1 MESGTVEQVPVEQ
14 PAALSAATLCEAFQI
29 TAAERPDD
37 VALRTPDDAVS
48 ITWKEFASRVRRIA
62 AGLASLGVR
71 RGDTVALMLVNRPE
85 FNVAD
90 AGAMHLGATAFSVY
104 NTSTA
109 EQVAFLFGNAGN
121 RVVITEPQF
130 LQLLSLAK
138 KGVAELTRLQRIAI
152 GQEGRSAQAE
162 R

>member
-1 MESGTVEQVPVEQ
+1 MESGTLEQASAEQ

-37 VALRTPDDAVS
+37 VALRTPGDAVS

-130 LQLLSLAK
+130 LPVVFAAK
-138 KGVAELTRLQRIAI
+138 A
-152 GQEGRSAQAE
+152 SSP
-162 R
+162 